1 MNKIMAESEKR
12 TEKRHS
18 NFMRI
23 LNVIE
28 SISGMKKTQANV
40 ARERVRE
47 GKRERAQKIGIFGS

>member
-1 MNKIMAESEKR
+1 MAESEKR